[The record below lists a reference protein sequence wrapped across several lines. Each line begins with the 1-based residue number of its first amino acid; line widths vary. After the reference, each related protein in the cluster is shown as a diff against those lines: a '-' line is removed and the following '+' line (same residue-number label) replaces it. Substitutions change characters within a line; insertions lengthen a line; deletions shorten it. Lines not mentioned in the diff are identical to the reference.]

1 MNTNVRNY
9 KGLGIARYSRATAVR
24 PVSLVQPRPSPRK
37 PEPPRFRSE
46 TSPDTAAPATKTM
59 INQLDAL
66 RSMSVVV
73 ADTGE
78 LDLVRKWRPQD
89 CTTNPRSFFP
99 LHDSNPWLS
108 GNPRFSLTSST
119 L

>member
-1 MNTNVRNY
+1 MNTNVRSY
-9 KGLGIARYSRATAVR
+9 KGLGIARYSRATAVF
-24 PVSLVQPRPSPRK
+24 PVALVQPRPSPRK

-46 TSPDTAAPATKTM
+46 TSPDTAAPATKTTL

-89 CTTNPRSFFP
+89 CTTNPRYVP
-99 LHDSNPWLS
+99 P
-108 GNPRFSLTSST
+108 
-119 L
+119 

>member
-24 PVSLVQPRPSPRK
+24 PVALVQPRPSPRK

-46 TSPDTAAPATKTM
+46 TSPDTAAPATKATM

-89 CTTNPRSFFP
+89 CTTNPRYVP
-99 LHDSNPWLS
+99 P
-108 GNPRFSLTSST
+108 
-119 L
+119 